1 MKFRSWLLA
10 LVCSLAVD
18 ATLAADKRIPMDTGD
33 SFVIQ
38 WGADW
43 EVGAPLPKAPQG
55 TVTIH
60 GPDSKLW
67 RMTFA
72 PLPLH
77 PTLTGDTGNLRIYVR
92 TLARGLENGGAQVD
106 SEHKEIAGAQ
116 CRGFYFGVHDSR
128 KKTRTQIE
136 QIGGVYTDGW
146 TGALSLS
153 SRAYLFE
160 VVWNEGGEAA
170 AKAALAAVKTAR
182 IQRT

>member
-1 MKFRSWLLA
+1 MTLRSWWLTLA
-10 LVCSLAVD
+10 FALMASSAG
-18 ATLAADKRIPMDTGD
+18 AADKRVPMDTGNT
-33 SFVIQ
+33 FVIN

-43 EVGAPLPKAPQG
+43 EVGSSLPKAPPG

-67 RMTFA
+67 RLTFA

-92 TLARGLENGGAQVD
+92 TLARGLENGGAEVD
-106 SEHKEIAGAQ
+106 SEHKEIAGGQ
-116 CRGFYFGVHDSR
+116 CRGFYFGVRDLR
-128 KKTRTQIE
+128 KKTKAQIE
-136 QIGGVYTDGW
+136 QIGGAYTHGW

-160 VVWNEGGEAA
+160 AVWNEGGEAA

-182 IQRT
+182 IQ